1 MSMQGIWERTAHHRK
16 VWVLGGIAALLVVAV
31 FLYGLVNMIGA
42 GVRWAT
48 AGDPPPPVLE
58 QVAAQDNDASLV
70 ALFAK
75 YCVKLWARSTPETQG
90 ALSECFTVPPEA
102 RSASQVA
109 AEVTDVDAYQP
120 QEVYRDA
127 KVSLWSV
134 LVAATVK
141 EFADDRP
148 TRQYMP
154 LSVSLA
160 AGGGPRA
167 MLLPRIEATT
177 LPPGVDME
185 LAYPHTVR
193 GVDHDDA
200 ATGAS
205 QGQGASAANSPLY
218 EVVKGFMSAYL
229 VGPASDVDRFA
240 AAESGLTGLGRLYAE
255 VSIDNMLSDVPADG
269 APLPGEQAHVL
280 VTVTGTKASGGVKT
294 MQYPLLVGDSEG
306 RWVVQALDSVPA
318 TTGRMLP
325 TGR

>member
-1 MSMQGIWERTAHHRK
+1 MSMQGIWERTEQHRR

-31 FLYGLVNMIGA
+31 FLYGLVNMVGA
-42 GVRWAT
+42 GVRWVT
-48 AGDPPPPVLE
+48 AGEPPPPVLE

-75 YCVKLWARSTPETQG
+75 HCVKMWARSTPETQD
-90 ALSECFTVPPEA
+90 ALAECFTVPPEA

-109 AEVTDVDAYQP
+109 AEVTDVDAYRP
-120 QEVYRDA
+120 QMVYRDGD
-127 KVSLWSV
+127 VSLWSV

-154 LSVSLA
+154 LSVSLVD
-160 AGGGPRA
+160 GGGPRA

-193 GVDHDDA
+193 GIDGA
-200 ATGAS
+200 AARAS
-205 QGQGASAANSPLY
+205 QGASAANSPLY

-229 VGPASDVDRFA
+229 VGPANDVDRFA
-240 AAESGLTGLGRLYAE
+240 AAGSGLTGLGRLYAE
-255 VSIDNMLSDVPADG
+255 ISVDSMVSDVPADG
-269 APLPGEQAHVL
+269 APLAGEQAHVL
-280 VTVTGTKASGGVKT
+280 VTVTGTKASGGLKT

-306 RWVVQALDSVPA
+306 RWVVLALDAVPA
-318 TTGRMLP
+318 TTGQMLP